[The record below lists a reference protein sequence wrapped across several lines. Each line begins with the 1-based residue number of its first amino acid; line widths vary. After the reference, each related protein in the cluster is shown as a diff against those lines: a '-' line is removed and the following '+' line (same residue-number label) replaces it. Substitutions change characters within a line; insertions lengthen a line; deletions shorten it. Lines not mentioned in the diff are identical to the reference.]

1 MTKTA
6 KSTAN
11 KSEFIRQLPND
22 LPAAEVVKR
31 AKAAGL
37 TLNAGLVYA
46 VRSNERHKPGA
57 GAGPKNGKSAASAV
71 GRGLAGQEAQFINL
85 ALDLGL
91 ARAEAL
97 LASVRKRLLSF

>member
-57 GAGPKNGKSAASAV
+57 AGRRLRGRLQAPRVPVWQGKRRSSSTLLSTSVLRAPKRCWPRFASAC
-71 GRGLAGQEAQFINL
+71 
-85 ALDLGL
+85 
-91 ARAEAL
+91 
-97 LASVRKRLLSF
+97 

>member
-46 VRSNERHKPGA
+46 VRSNERHKPGTA
-57 GAGPKNGKSAASAV
+57 GAKAKGASAASTRA
-71 GRGLAGQEAQFINL
+71 GLAGQEAQFVNL

>member
-6 KSTAN
+6 TKSTAN
-11 KSEFIRQLPND
+11 KSEFIRKLPND

-31 AKAAGL
+31 AKAAGI

-46 VRSNERHKPGA
+46 VRSNERHKTDSKA
-57 GAGPKNGKSAASAV
+57 GTPRAVAASS
-71 GRGLAGQEAQFINL
+71 GSLRTQEAQFVNL

-91 ARAEAL
+91 ARAEGL
-97 LASVRKRLLSF
+97 LASLRQRLLSL